1 MARLRV
7 ENSNIKKLNEQLS
20 LDVSLASERLE
31 SHDRIVE
38 ASDQRV
44 LEAERI
50 LVEHS
55 RDAAVLRNGNMVLQV
70 RNMFSCDNRA
80 LIFLQ
85 GQV

>member
-31 SHDRIVE
+31 SHDRIIE

-55 RDAAVLRNGNMVLQV
+55 RDAAVLRNGNKVLQV
-70 RNMFSCDNRA
+70 GDHA
-80 LIFLQ
+80 LVVTIEL
-85 GQV
+85 